1 MAGNEEEPVTD
12 INQFN
17 KISQEQL
24 AAEEKLL
31 GPISEYLSKGSD
43 VTYYK
48 SHEMLYSR
56 IVTQNIDKWNKQLEE
71 EEPRLKH
78 MSPAEIIQEDNM
90 KRATCPLCGILCQS
104 EIHMLQHKGM
114 LRCRKK
120 QAENKGE
127 AYVAENKQPVHC
139 DICDTTV
146 QRCKWDGHIGS
157 QAHRLNVIIKD
168 GRAFKCPICDK
179 NFTGNKDPK
188 RDIRRHLCRP
198 IHLKKLSHPKNRAS
212 HDAVCKLHG
221 FKIDTTKLL
230 KTMIKVV

>member
-1 MAGNEEEPVTD
+1 MLQNEMNPVND

-17 KISQEQL
+17 KISREQL

-71 EEPRLKH
+71 EEPRLKY
-78 MSPAEIIQEDNM
+78 MSPAEIIQDDNM

-127 AYVAENKQPVHC
+127 SYLPPCKRPVHC
-139 DICDTTV
+139 DICDVTMQQ
-146 QRCKWDGHIGS
+146 QRWSDHVKS
-157 QAHRLNVIIKD
+157 KAHKFNVIIQD
-168 GRAFKCPICDK
+168 GRAFNCPICDK
-179 NFTGNKDPK
+179 DFSSGTRPK
-188 RDIRRHLCRP
+188 RMLKKHLERP
-198 IHLKKLSHPKNRAS
+198 IHLKKLSHPRNRAS

-221 FKIDTTKLL
+221 FEIDTTKLL